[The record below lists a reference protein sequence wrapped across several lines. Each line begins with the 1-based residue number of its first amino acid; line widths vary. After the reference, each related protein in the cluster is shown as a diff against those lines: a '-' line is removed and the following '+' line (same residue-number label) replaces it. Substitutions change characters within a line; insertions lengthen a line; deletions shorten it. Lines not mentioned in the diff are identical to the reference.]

1 MKRSVIPTFDFQ
13 YAAASQFSG
22 RPTLRQVTSEQLWT
36 VLQEKLSWL
45 AFVKPALS
53 NADPLMLDSP
63 DPSTPY
69 WTTQPLVDRVLQALL
84 EAQPLDI
91 EPVGERIHIL
101 SLTSS

>member
-63 DPSTPY
+63 EDRKSTRLNSSHLKLSRMPSS
-69 WTTQPLVDRVLQALL
+69 A
-84 EAQPLDI
+84 
-91 EPVGERIHIL
+91 
-101 SLTSS
+101 